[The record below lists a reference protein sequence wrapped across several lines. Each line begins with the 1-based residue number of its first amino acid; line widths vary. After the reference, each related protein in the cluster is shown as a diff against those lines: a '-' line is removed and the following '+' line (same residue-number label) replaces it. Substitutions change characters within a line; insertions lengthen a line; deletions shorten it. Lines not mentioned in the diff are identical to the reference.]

1 MKFITAQSRWQT
13 IPVGCCEHLLACSLA
28 EGVAMAELDR
38 TVWTAPVRNLGW
50 VAARYGLR

>member
-1 MKFITAQSRWQT
+1 MAPGFARTVLRFHELFPAHD
-13 IPVGCCEHLLACSLA
+13 VL
-28 EGVAMAELDR
+28 EGDAMAELDR